1 MRSASQWK
9 LVGLFSVILIG
20 LTGCGVWPVMTEEN
34 GRRPFAMGKSDQLL
48 LPNAPQPVH
57 LNEHYG
63 LAYRQAK
70 EGQILDPASANNVG
84 PVEGPADPKGLQYSL
99 TRYQLRYKTPPFSPW
114 QLTGRGGGGGG
125 RSSGSGNSGS
135 GVGGNKK

>member
-1 MRSASQWK
+1 MRSASHWK
-9 LVGLFSVILIG
+9 FVGLLG
-20 LTGCGVWPVMTEEN
+20 GMLLWLTGCGVWPVMTEEN

-57 LNEHYG
+57 LGEHYG

-84 PVEGPADPKGLQYSL
+84 PVEGPADPQGLQYSL
-99 TRYQLRYKTPPFSPW
+99 TRYQLRFKTPPFSPW

-125 RSSGSGNSGS
+125 GRNSGSGNSGI
-135 GVGGNKK
+135 GGGNKK